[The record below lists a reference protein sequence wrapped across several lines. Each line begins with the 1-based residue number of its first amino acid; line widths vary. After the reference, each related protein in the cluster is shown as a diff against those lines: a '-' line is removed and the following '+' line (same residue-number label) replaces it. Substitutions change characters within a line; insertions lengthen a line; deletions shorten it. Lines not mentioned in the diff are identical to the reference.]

1 MTIKTLFF
9 AFVSCSFARLFAYL
23 RMIKKIFLLSFF
35 LTIVSVCLFSQENS
49 IRRIDSL
56 THLFM
61 ESTIGKPMA
70 YLSAEEV
77 KNLSEER
84 FNQLVVNMGTTIP
97 FKLDA
102 TVRTQMNYMKD
113 PASSF
118 LFKACN
124 RKNLYFRVFEEVL
137 DKKQMPDEIK
147 YLSIVESLLSTNAVS
162 WCGATGLW
170 QFMPATGRM
179 MDLTIDSELDERKDI
194 YKSTEKACDYLL
206 SMYKQYGDWLL
217 ALSAYNGGPGNV
229 NKAIRLSGGKRTFWE
244 IRKYLPK
251 ETQNYVP
258 KFLAT
263 AFLMTYSPPV
273 DESYDVLRA
282 HETLV
287 PVYLCC
293 PVDMKYV
300 CALVNISENEQ
311 LEWNSVYKNGFIPEN
326 IENKKVVLPYK
337 KAMQLAEWQ
346 DSIYSVSANA
356 FDPNAYIKQDSRVVY
371 HTLKKGQSLTQ
382 VASIYGVSVA
392 QLKKWNGLKS
402 TKVKGGRKIKIY
414 QITTTVLPIK
424 AGPLGFFYFI
434 TDYESQTIQ
443 DICGKFKEFDLEKT
457 CAMNGIFS
465 SNTPIGKGKLIKLYT
480 YTFN

>member
-1 MTIKTLFF
+1 LRCSDLALQDTPYTNSVMRKIICLFF
-9 AFVSCSFARLFAYL
+9 LAMFAG
-23 RMIKKIFLLSFF
+23 
-35 LTIVSVCLFSQENS
+35 S
-49 IRRIDSL
+49 ISNAQDNNIQRIDSL

-61 ESTIGKPMA
+61 EQTVGKPLIQLSNEEVLNLTEEKFNELVGMMGTVVPFKFDQTVKTQMA
-70 YLSAEEV
+70 YM
-77 KNLSEER
+77 KNP
-84 FNQLVVNMGTTIP
+84 N
-97 FKLDA
+97 
-102 TVRTQMNYMKD
+102 
-113 PASSF
+113 SSF

-137 DKKQMPDEIK
+137 DKKKMPDEIK

-179 MDLTIDSELDERKDI
+179 MDLAIDADLDERKDI

-206 SMYKQYGDWLL
+206 SMYKTYNDWLL
-217 ALSAYNGGPGNV
+217 ALAAYNGGPGNV
-229 NKAIRLSGGKRTFWE
+229 NKAIRNSGGKRTFWE
-244 IRKYLPK
+244 IRAYLPK

-263 AFLMTYSPPV
+263 AFLMTFSPPQ
-273 DESYDVLRA
+273 DETTNILQA

-300 CALVNISENEQ
+300 CALVNVSETEQ

-346 DSIYSVSANA
+346 DSVYLISSNAFNPADYIKHETILSYHKVTKGQTVAQIANMYNVSA
-356 FDPNAYIKQDSRVVY
+356 
-371 HTLKKGQSLTQ
+371 
-382 VASIYGVSVA
+382 AS
-392 QLKKWNGLKS
+392 LKKWNNLKS
-402 TKVKGGRKIKIY
+402 NKVKAGKKLRVFKTRE
-414 QITTTVLPIK
+414 QILPITRSSD
-424 AGPLGFFYFI
+424 LGFFYYI
-434 TDYESQTIQ
+434 TDYESQTIH
-443 DICGKFKEFDLEKT
+443 DICSRFAELDMEKSSQ
-457 CAMNGIFS
+457 MNGIES
-465 SNTPIGKGKLIKLYT
+465 PNTPIGKGKLIKLYT
-480 YTFN
+480 ISN

>member
-1 MTIKTLFF
+1 MPKFLFF
-9 AFVSCSFARLFAYL
+9 LLPFVCSS
-23 RMIKKIFLLSFF
+23 LLKAQDN
-35 LTIVSVCLFSQENS
+35 SVA
-49 IRRIDSL
+49 RIDSM

-61 ESTIGKPMA
+61 EQTMSKPLA
-70 YLSAEEV
+70 
-77 KNLSEER
+77 NLSTDE
-84 FNQLVVNMGTTIP
+84 VVNISEQKFNELVSLMGSKIP
-97 FKLDA
+97 FKYDPSVLI
-102 TVRTQMNYMKD
+102 QMSYMKN
-113 PASSF
+113 PNSSF
-118 LFKACN
+118 LSKAWS

-137 DKKQMPDEIK
+137 DKKGMPDEIK

-162 WCGATGLW
+162 WCGAAGLW

-179 MDLTIDSELDERKDI
+179 MDLAIDANVDERKDI

-206 SMYKQYGDWLL
+206 SMYKLYNDWLL

-263 AFLMTYSPPV
+263 AFLMTFSPPAE
-273 DESYDVLRA
+273 ESSNILRA

-293 PVDMKYV
+293 EVDMKYV
-300 CALVNISENEQ
+300 CALVNVSESEQ

-346 DSIYSVSANA
+346 DSVYTISTNA
-356 FDPNAYIKQDSRVVY
+356 FDPDDYIRRESTLSYHVVA
-371 HTLKKGQSLTQ
+371 KGQTIQ
-382 VASIYGVSVA
+382 QIAARYGVSVSNV
-392 QLKKWNGLKS
+392 KKWNNLKS
-402 TKVKGGRKIKIY
+402 TK
-414 QITTTVLPIK
+414 LK
-424 AGPLGFFYFI
+424 AGKKLRIFTSSEVIMPVASTGSIGFYYYI
-434 TDYESQTIQ
+434 SDYESQTIQ
-443 DICGKFKEFDLEKT
+443 DICGRFPEFDLEKT
-457 CAMNGIFS
+457 CALNHIDTPQ
-465 SNTPIGKGKLIKLYT
+465 TPIGKGKLIKLYIT
-480 YTFN
+480 LK